1 MAMNPPNRNIEIEE
15 RHVEHRS
22 DSSRVFATLIKYA
35 AYLLIFF
42 GLLYFLVR
50 YVFPMF

>member
-1 MAMNPPNRNIEIEE
+1 MDQHNNIDVDRKSTNIEEK
-15 RHVEHRS
+15 H
-22 DSSRVFATLIKYA
+22 DSSLVASTLIKYG
-35 AYLLIFF
+35 AYVIIVF